1 MKIAHL
7 SIPEKYS
14 SLSPHCK
21 RVGCIGSLRDLCT
34 IMRYQLPTH
43 HAFSQKCLD
52 ITIFDCLGC
61 RLRSKHAILDDLLS
75 VCFLSLYLY
84 VTVLVDQMVKHVCC
98 CGRRVNMS
106 KIFFVTVDFHIQPQL
121 STNKLCV
128 YSYSL
133 LIAYFFLL
141 TGKVCDAVE
150 VAGKNVMSTSSTIT
164 TELVSHR

>member
-1 MKIAHL
+1 M
-7 SIPEKYS
+7 
-14 SLSPHCK
+14 
-21 RVGCIGSLRDLCT
+21 
-34 IMRYQLPTH
+34 
-43 HAFSQKCLD
+43 
-52 ITIFDCLGC
+52 
-61 RLRSKHAILDDLLS
+61 
-75 VCFLSLYLY
+75 
-84 VTVLVDQMVKHVCC
+84 TVLVDQIVKHVCC

-150 VAGKNVMSTSSTIT
+150 VAGKNVMSTSSTVT